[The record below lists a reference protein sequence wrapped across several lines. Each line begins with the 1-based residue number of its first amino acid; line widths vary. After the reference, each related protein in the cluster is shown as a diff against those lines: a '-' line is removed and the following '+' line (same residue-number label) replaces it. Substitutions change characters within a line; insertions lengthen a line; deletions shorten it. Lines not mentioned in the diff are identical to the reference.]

1 MPGNS
6 IGQAYVQIIASAD
19 GIKGSVERVLN
30 PEVTR
35 AGQAAGRKISG
46 AIGAQMQNVGKGMM
60 KAGAIATAV
69 SVPIIAGIKKSM
81 DAYKIQSAAE
91 TKLTEIYKTR
101 MGVSDKA
108 AKKTMELASALQ
120 KQGII
125 GDEVALSGSQQLAT
139 FAKYPGTIN
148 TLMPAM
154 ENLLAQQKGVN
165 ATAEDATNIGN
176 LMGKVLQGQT
186 GALKRVGI
194 SFDEGQEK
202 VLKYGTE
209 QEKAAMLAKVITD
222 NVGNMN
228 KTMAQTPEG
237 KIQQMKNALG
247 DLTEQLGAALAPA
260 LASVANFISAN
271 IIPKVETFLSFLQ
284 GHPIIGKIVIGITG
298 LLAVGGP
305 LLILLGTIIS
315 SVGALIPVVTAIS
328 APVAGIIAGVVGATA
343 AIGLLYAKSET
354 FRNMLTQLVEVI
366 RGYALAAFN
375 ELKPSVVKLGKAV
388 MGLWKTI
395 APYLL
400 PALKQAAAVAPKV
413 LSAFL
418 SLMSGAIKPIRGA
431 FRLATSAVKLMSTAL
446 RHALSVGKTVGSGL
460 AGVVK
465 TVISAFGKVYH
476 AVADP
481 FTKAYDKVKG
491 VIDKV
496 KGFFP
501 LKLGHALSFSTPNID
516 VKGKFPYGLGGK
528 GTKPSFSVSWS
539 EHAAGGIF
547 DRPTLL
553 QDYNGGNHL
562 VGEAGPEAIL
572 PLNPLWRKLDLIAEA
587 RGNVN
592 NVWNITVDGAE
603 DPEQFAQRLVGR
615 LKLEMRTV

>member
-1 MPGNS
+1 MPNIGN
-6 IGQAYVQIIASAD
+6 AYVQIVPSAQ
-19 GIKGSVERVLN
+19 GIKGSVESVLS
-30 PEVTR
+30 PEATR
-35 AGQAAGRKISG
+35 AGLSAGAKINK
-46 AIGAQMQNVGKGMM
+46 AIGSKLQSVGKGMI
-60 KAGAIATAV
+60 KAGAIATGL

-139 FAKYPGTIN
+139 FAKYPSTIN

-186 GALKRVGI
+186 GALRRVGV

-247 DLTEQLGAALAPA
+247 DLTEQLGAALAPT
-260 LASVANFISAN
+260 LASVANFLSAN
-271 IIPKVETFLSFLQ
+271 VIPKVEGLLTFMQ
-284 GHPIIGKIVIGITG
+284 GHPIIAKIVIGITG

-305 LLILLGTIIS
+305 LLVMLGTIIT
-315 SVGALIPVVTAIS
+315 SVGAIMPVLTAIT
-328 APVAGIIAGVVGATA
+328 APIAGIIAGVIGATT

-354 FRNMLTQLVEVI
+354 FRNMIQQVAEVI
-366 RGYALAAFN
+366 KGAAINAFN
-375 ELKPSVVKLGKAV
+375 QLKPAVSRLGSAIQK
-388 MGLWKTI
+388 LWKTI
-395 APYLL
+395 APYLI
-400 PALKQAAAVAPKV
+400 PALKRIASVVPLV
-413 LSAFL
+413 VSAFARLL
-418 SLMSGAIKPIRGA
+418 SVAIRPIRTA
-431 FRLATSAVKLMSTAL
+431 LRLATSAVKLMTSALKTAL
-446 RHALSVGKTVGSGL
+446 STGRTVASGL
-460 AGVVK
+460 ASAVK
-465 TVISAFGKVYH
+465 TIKDAFAKVYH
-476 AVADP
+476 AVMDP
-481 FTKAYDKVKG
+481 FKKAYDKVKD
-491 VIDKV
+491 IISKI
-496 KGFFP
+496 KGLFP
-501 LKLGHALSFSTPNID
+501 
-516 VKGKFPYGLGGK
+516 
-528 GTKPSFSVSWS
+528 FSV
-539 EHAAGGIF
+539 GKIF
-547 DRPTLL
+547 SGWIPKIKLWTSKSKDTANTNSSVGRENFARAMGQPYVFKRPTEF
-553 QDYNGGNHL
+553 YA
-562 VGEAGPEAIL
+562 GEAGDEIL
-572 PLNPLWRKLDLIAEA
+572 YGRRSLMSDIRDAVGA
-587 RGNVN
+587 DRGRPVN

-603 DPEQFAQRLVGR
+603 NPEQFASRLVGR
-615 LKLEMRTV
+615 LKMEMRTV